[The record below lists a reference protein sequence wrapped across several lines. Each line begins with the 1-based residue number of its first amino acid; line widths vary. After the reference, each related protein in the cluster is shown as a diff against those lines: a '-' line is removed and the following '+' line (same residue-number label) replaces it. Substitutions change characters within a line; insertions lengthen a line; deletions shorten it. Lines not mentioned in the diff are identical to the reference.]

1 MIRPMNPMLKS
12 RGIMT
17 KNYTFKCSAMM
28 QPSSRLFLMLSAI
41 IHD

>member
-28 QPSSRLFLMLSAI
+28 QAPLLFVPDVVGD
-41 IHD
+41 HP